1 MQEPAGDLAVATALA
16 SAVYDRATPN
26 DAVFIGELGLGGEI
40 RPVSQVERRI
50 AEAAN
55 MGMKRVFV
63 SERSVPRQPNGVV
76 PVRTLRDLF
85 QQLFA

>member
-1 MQEPAGDLAVATALA
+1 
-16 SAVYDRATPN
+16 VYDRATPN

-63 SERSVPRQPNGVV
+63 SERSTTRKPNGVV
-76 PVRTLRDLF
+76 PVRNIRDVF
-85 QQLFA
+85 EKLFA